1 MKKKQKKQ
9 TFLRCQMQL
18 NKKRKYKKGK
28 KETSYKITNLTKKK
42 LKNLKVKKKLQ
53 TSKRTLVF
61 LENINARQT
70 GAITSTSGIRMKK
83 EQVT

>member
-9 TFLRCQMQL
+9 TVLRCQMQL

-42 LKNLKVKKKLQ
+42 LKNLKVKKK
-53 TSKRTLVF
+53 TANIK
-61 LENINARQT
+61 ENI
-70 GAITSTSGIRMKK
+70 GIFR
-83 EQVT
+83 EH